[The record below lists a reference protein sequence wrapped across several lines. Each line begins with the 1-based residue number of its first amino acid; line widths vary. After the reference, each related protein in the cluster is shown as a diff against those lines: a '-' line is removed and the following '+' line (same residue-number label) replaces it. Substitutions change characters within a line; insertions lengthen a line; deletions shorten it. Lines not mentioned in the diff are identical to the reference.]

1 MIGVEGRGGV
11 RSFHFLGTV
20 IGVEGRGGGRS
31 FHFLGTVVGV
41 EGRGGLG
48 HSIFWVL

>member
-1 MIGVEGRGGV
+1 MG
-11 RSFHFLGTV
+11 SFHFLGTV
-20 IGVEGRGGGRS
+20 IGVEGRGGGS
-31 FHFLGTVVGV
+31 FHFLGTVIGV